1 MPKTETTVQYEIIN
15 QIGVLSD
22 EGDWRVEL
30 NRISWDGK
38 EPKYDLR
45 KWRSDHEKMGKGLT
59 LTNSEVLRL
68 YEILKNE
75 QPYLAAEEN
84 PM

>member
-45 KWRSDHEKMGKGLT
+45 KWRSDHHR
-59 LTNSEVLRL
+59 SCQCR
-68 YEILKNE
+68 
-75 QPYLAAEEN
+75 
-84 PM
+84 